1 MNGWPKKLT
10 SQRNKVNIKW
20 HTWFP
25 LSLCLFNNIKIIII
39 IINIHIKEKHLFIL
53 HWGILGVS
61 ILPVHWKINKTSER
75 AVDPKELSNLPYPC
89 TPAARK
95 KHKCNL
101 QGTSTRLSV
110 DFSAEILQTRGEW
123 NDIFRVLK
131 MSIFSQEYFI
141 WKVYL
146 DIWKTKGF
154 LGSWPHHFMTNRW
167 GNNGNGDRLYCI
179 FLGFKITADVWD

>member
-1 MNGWPKKLT
+1 MSTSHGINDFLFLSAFLTIAGKKIKHPYQANISLHLT
-10 SQRNKVNIKW
+10 LRD
-20 HTWFP
+20 P
-25 LSLCLFNNIKIIII
+25 
-39 IINIHIKEKHLFIL
+39 
-53 HWGILGVS
+53 GVS

-95 KHKCNL
+95 KHECNL

-110 DFSAEILQTRGEW
+110 DFSAEILQIRGEW
-123 NDIFRVLK
+123 NDIFKVLK

-146 DIWKTKGF
+146 NIWKTKGF
-154 LGSWPHHFMTNRW
+154 LGSWPHHYITNRW
-167 GNNGNGDRLYCI
+167 GNNGNSDRHFFY
-179 FLGFKITADVWD
+179 FLGLQNHCRWWLQPWD